1 MQLSLLGSLTVDL
14 HIANKRKI
22 PGQNNQ
28 PRVSF
33 LEVQVEGNLKQVQT

>member
-22 PGQNNQ
+22 P
-28 PRVSF
+28 VSF